1 MSSRTNDACIPF
13 CRLGKCFCT
22 SAAKSRIHG
31 ELSIAALEALRHP
44 KPGSCDGDKST
55 TTRDLKCPPWPLSES
70 ACRTQM
76 LWRKSLYQAPLAGAC
91 IRCVRPCGRRAAPRR
106 CRTLFPRRFAP
117 ANGNPQRSHPEL
129 HPELHRAGG
138 SHYLSVRDATQPMAA
153 SLNLIEGSQRAASSH
168 NGSSGTQESWVHLR
182 SQPILQPY
190 RRID

>member
-1 MSSRTNDACIPF
+1 MHVSLSVDSESAAV
-13 CRLGKCFCT
+13 CT
-22 SAAKSRIHG
+22 SAAKSRIHC

-76 LWRKSLYQAPLAGAC
+76 LWRKSLYQARLAGAC

-129 HPELHRAGG
+129 HLELHRAGG

-153 SLNLIEGSQRAASSH
+153 SLNLIEGSQRAAS
-168 NGSSGTQESWVHLR
+168 R
-182 SQPILQPY
+182 SEEHTSELQSLAY
-190 RRID
+190 LVCRLLLEK